1 MVQRA
6 RTELEIEK
14 KSSLHFNPNNLF
26 FVFEWWPGQNKR
38 RNNCFEKVANKWS
51 TKTGRDGTQL
61 FNFISRHMS
70 VVILRGTTRMIRDVM
85 VPEAGPDPTVL
96 LPRDFNVFLR
106 HTPAMTAV
114 C

>member
-1 MVQRA
+1 VLA
-6 RTELEIEK
+6 
-14 KSSLHFNPNNLF
+14 
-26 FVFEWWPGQNKR
+26 FEATGGMT
-38 RNNCFEKVANKWS
+38 FETRKFLGKVAKKWS